1 MVLFFHGST
10 WGLESGLP
18 LTDVSHLF
26 SDFNVGCILPSG
38 GSNKSLDAKTI
49 IPNSRVLKR
58 KAAIAG
64 APKIAEQPPDFLC
77 LSFTGRLKKEYAVI
91 TYHYRGSPDVT
102 VKLSA
107 PHLQRE
113 EAPRDQQVDCLI
125 ADRGQ
130 RVRPRPLAAIK
141 RRGRLVGANLP
152 LQL

>member
-102 VKLSA
+102 TEGHLTS
-107 PHLQRE
+107 LQRV
-113 EAPRDQQVDCLI
+113 A
-125 ADRGQ
+125 
-130 RVRPRPLAAIK
+130 
-141 RRGRLVGANLP
+141 
-152 LQL
+152 